1 MASRR
6 PRAGSHASQTTVAPK
21 IPVTPPSP
29 HSLSSAPA
37 PHTVLHPLH
46 RVPNETSIRQRP
58 RQQQRQWILSLLSSS
73 PCPLPVDAAAGGQ
86 RQRRYRRQAEVLARP
101 VREAVHVHA
110 DPARRSPVRLPAVES
125 QRSRLRFGDVNST
138 GSSVAS
144 VVSNPPPPG
153 TAQRQ
158 GPTGQTQPSNQ
169 GTEGGHEKGA
179 WGSKLDEAGMYR

>member
-1 MASRR
+1 MPLKQQLRQKSQSRHQAPTPF
-6 PRAGSHASQTTVAPK
+6 PRH
-21 IPVTPPSP
+21 P
-29 HSLSSAPA
+29 H
-37 PHTVLHPLH
+37 HTRYSLHPTESPTKQESDNDPDSNGG
-46 RVPNETSIRQRP
+46 R
-58 RQQQRQWILSLLSSS
+58 WILSLLSSS

-144 VVSNPPPPG
+144 VVSNPPPPPERHNDR
-153 TAQRQ
+153 AQQ
-158 GPTGQTQPSNQ
+158 GRRNPAIKVRRADT
-169 GTEGGHEKGA
+169 K
-179 WGSKLDEAGMYR
+179 

>member
-37 PHTVLHPLH
+37 PHTVLHPPH
-46 RVPNETSIRQRP
+46 RVPNNTRIRQRP
-58 RQQQRQWILSLLSSS
+58 RQQRRQWILSLLSSS
-73 PCPLPVDAAAGGQ
+73 PCRLPVDAAAGGQ

-101 VREAVHVHA
+101 VREAVYVHA
-110 DPARRSPVRLPAVES
+110 DPARRSPVRLPAVEP

-138 GSSVAS
+138 GGSVAS
-144 VVSNPPPPG
+144 VVSTPPLPKRHNDRAQQGRRNPAIKVRRAD
-153 TAQRQ
+153 T
-158 GPTGQTQPSNQ
+158 
-169 GTEGGHEKGA
+169 K
-179 WGSKLDEAGMYR
+179 